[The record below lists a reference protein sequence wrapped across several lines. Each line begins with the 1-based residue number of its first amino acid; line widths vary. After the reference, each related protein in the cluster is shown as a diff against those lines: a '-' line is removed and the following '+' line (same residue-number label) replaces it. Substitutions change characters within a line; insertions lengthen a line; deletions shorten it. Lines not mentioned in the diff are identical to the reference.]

1 MSLHRLRE
9 EFYGL
14 PAREELMR
22 ERLVKEAVHELGHTF
37 GLRHCDDWRCVMTSS
52 HAVERLDVKGAEFC
66 FLCGRV
72 VAGARAPVLV

>member
-1 MSLHRLRE
+1 
-9 EFYGL
+9 
-14 PAREELMR
+14 
-22 ERLVKEAVHELGHTF
+22 
-37 GLRHCDDWRCVMTSS
+37 MTSS